1 MVYFDSEVVTM
12 NLGKE
17 NEYQE
22 FKEGLAQLDK
32 GLKSIS
38 AMLNKHGEATVYF
51 GVKDNGDICGMT
63 IGKDT
68 LMDIRNRIRDKIDPR
83 IYPQIVEFSDEGK
96 SYIKVSARGT
106 DIPYSF
112 DGRYY
117 IRVVSA
123 DEQADNSILRKMLAS
138 SDADILKQKE
148 APTQNLKFTAF
159 FSLLAANGIHPDLSE
174 DFLGNYGLLNADGKL
189 NVNAYLLADNNDI
202 RINVVTFEGKD
213 KSVMSRRS
221 EYGSKCIIAS
231 MNEVIEYFN
240 SINITD
246 VDMTDAKR
254 EEKPLFDAASFREAW
269 VNACL
274 HNDWNNALPP
284 AVYVYDD
291 RMEIVSYGGL
301 PYTLSMEGFFKGTSV
316 PVNKSLLTIFI
327 AAGYAEQSGHGVPTI
342 VSKYGK
348 EAFSFSDGMVT
359 VTIPFEHEP
368 DYVLKRKRLAADKK
382 KLTENQQ
389 KVYQILK
396 DNGHLSL
403 QNVADQCGLSLGGV
417 KKICSVLQK
426 YGLIERIGS
435 KRDGYWSVK

>member
-1 MVYFDSEVVTM
+1 M

-32 GLKSIS
+32 GLKSVS
-38 AMLNKHGEATVYF
+38 SMLNKHGEATVYF
-51 GVKDNGDICGMT
+51 GVKDNGDICGLT
-63 IGKDT
+63 IGKNT
-68 LMDIRNRIRDKIDPR
+68 LVDIRNRIRDKIEPR
-83 IYPQIVEFSDEGK
+83 IYPTIDECSDGEK
-96 SYIKVSARGT
+96 SYIKVSAKGT

-123 DEQADNSILRKMLAS
+123 DEQADNTVLRKMLAS

-148 APTQNLKFTAF
+148 APSQNLRFSAF
-159 FSLLAANGIHPDLSE
+159 FSLLAANGVHPDMSE
-174 DFLGNYGLLNADGKL
+174 DFLGNYGLLNTEGKL

-202 RINVVTFEGKD
+202 RINVVTFEGQD
-213 KSVMSRRS
+213 KSVMSRRT
-221 EYGSKCIIAS
+221 EYGSKCLIVS
-231 MNEVIEYFN
+231 MIEVIEYFN
-240 SINITD
+240 SINTTYVD
-246 VDMTDAKR
+246 VTEARR
-254 EEKPLFDAASFREAW
+254 EEIPLFDRASFREAW
-269 VNACL
+269 INACL

-291 RMEIVSYGGL
+291 RMEIISYGGL
-301 PYTLSMEGFFKGTSV
+301 PYALSMEGFFKGTSI

-348 EAFSFSDGMVT
+348 DAFSFSNGMVT

-368 DYVLKRKRLAADKK
+368 DYVERRKSLEIKRKG
-382 KLTENQQ
+382 LTENQQ
-389 KVYQILK
+389 KVYQTLK
-396 DNGHLSL
+396 SDGHLSM
-403 QNVADQCGLSLGGV
+403 QNVADRCGLSLGGV
-417 KKICSVLQK
+417 KKICAVLQR
-426 YGLIERIGS
+426 YGLIERVGS
-435 KRDGYWSVK
+435 KRDGYWAAK